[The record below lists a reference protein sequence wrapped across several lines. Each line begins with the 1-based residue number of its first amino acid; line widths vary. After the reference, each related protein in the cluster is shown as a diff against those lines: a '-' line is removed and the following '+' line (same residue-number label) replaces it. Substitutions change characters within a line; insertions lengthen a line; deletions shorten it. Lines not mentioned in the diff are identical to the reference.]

1 MLGLGLS
8 CSSRSPDKALPG
20 KKKKRK
26 KRSTLALTLFQ
37 QPHTAVKNIEVIM
50 EGKGDRE
57 LS

>member
-1 MLGLGLS
+1 MVLV
-8 CSSRSPDKALPG
+8 SPAAAGALIKPCLE